1 MLYYIQKERGNKIKG
16 KDKVN
21 TMTRV
26 EMDKRMKELEQREFI
41 IWMVDRWTDR
51 ERRLLADIEREKKE
65 LKAKMN

>member
-1 MLYYIQKERGNKIKG
+1 
-16 KDKVN
+16 
-21 TMTRV
+21 MTRV

-51 ERRLLADIEREKKE
+51 ERRLLTDIEREKKE